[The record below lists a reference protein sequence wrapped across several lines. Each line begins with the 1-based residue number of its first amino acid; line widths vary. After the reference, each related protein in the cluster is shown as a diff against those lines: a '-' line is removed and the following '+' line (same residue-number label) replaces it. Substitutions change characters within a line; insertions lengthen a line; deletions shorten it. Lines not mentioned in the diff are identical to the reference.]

1 MLKEKETTR
10 SKIWDTHALPKRSN
24 CYYSKILPICP
35 KPLEGESL
43 YSWLVRVSKKNFG
56 LIKTVFEKDGFIIN
70 YPRGFD
76 NSWNETFLKSVIEKT
91 GLTEEDLKQLHTS
104 KWHSLFGESLIKS
117 NMLFSKKI
125 KVCPLC
131 LRENPIKF
139 FKLEYRLNLL
149 NACLKHNCFII
160 DGCPNCNAEIKPH
173 HLPYNKPFYRCY
185 KCNSDLRKTD
195 PVIISENIDRENAEY
210 QIRDIL
216 KSKTSKLMNKLNTS
230 PDEFFETIIFLCS
243 FLVKI
248 NLSTISIKSN
258 LGLKL
263 KLLNNFKRKN
273 LLTILQNPIIT
284 YNLTNISLYLLANEK
299 DLEKIIKDNQ
309 GIFNKIIKSN
319 KLIPKFILKYR
330 KTKKLTPTPEKKEI
344 IDAIKH
350 FKKEGIPINNKSI
363 ADFCGF
369 NAYIL
374 NHASNKEL
382 NTLIDQHRTQ
392 DNLIEE
398 KIIETIEKFKKD
410 GKKATITKVAKNVGV
425 LPSVIYNNPDLSKHF
440 EIDRKIDITY
450 IPRIKSAIEEI
461 KLKKNRLTISEV
473 ARRADICRR
482 VIYKYP
488 ILKQTIDKAI
498 QD

>member
-1 MLKEKETTR
+1 
-10 SKIWDTHALPKRSN
+10 
-24 CYYSKILPICP
+24 
-35 KPLEGESL
+35 
-43 YSWLVRVSKKNFG
+43 
-56 LIKTVFEKDGFIIN
+56 
-70 YPRGFD
+70 
-76 NSWNETFLKSVIEKT
+76 
-91 GLTEEDLKQLHTS
+91 
-104 KWHSLFGESLIKS
+104 
-117 NMLFSKKI
+117 
-125 KVCPLC
+125 
-131 LRENPIKF
+131 
-139 FKLEYRLNLL
+139 
-149 NACLKHNCFII
+149 
-160 DGCPNCNAEIKPH
+160 
-173 HLPYNKPFYRCY
+173 
-185 KCNSDLRKTD
+185 
-195 PVIISENIDRENAEY
+195 
-210 QIRDIL
+210 
-216 KSKTSKLMNKLNTS
+216 
-230 PDEFFETIIFLCS
+230 
-243 FLVKI
+243 
-248 NLSTISIKSN
+248 
-258 LGLKL
+258 
-263 KLLNNFKRKN
+263 
-273 LLTILQNPIIT
+273 
-284 YNLTNISLYLLANEK
+284 LLANEK

-440 EIDRKIDITY
+440 EIDRKIDTTY

-498 QD
+498 QDSMHPKYYEAKEKIRNLQESDKIITPEIIAKETNISIELIYANSDLRELIKNNCTNKMDIFKKRLKKAYNSLLKKNKQLTIRNITAEAKMARKTLYKYKELHQYIKILFFSNKKQQLIRAKTHLQRNNQAISIRTLLKKRVLEKVGGIVLKI